1 MNLFVI
7 GSSNIDLVIY
17 LKRIPKI
24 GETVIGGEF
33 KKIFGMS
40 PTTYHK
46 KYFKAN
52 SENFEK
58 PIVY

>member
-33 KKIFGMS
+33 KKIFGGKGANQAVS
-40 PTTYHK
+40 AK
-46 KYFKAN
+46 KQEQKLN
-52 SENFEK
+52 L
-58 PIVY
+58 